1 MAITY
6 PTTLDSLTNPVSTD
20 LTNSVTVPHATQHSD
35 LNDAVEAIEAE
46 LGTLPKGASA
56 SVKARFDTLD
66 TLVGTKSPSASP
78 TFTGTVVLPATT
90 SIDTVSATEISYLDG
105 VTSAI
110 QTQITAK
117 APSASPTFTGTVT
130 LPNAVVNTAT
140 NAISASATQTQV
152 AATAMTTTINR
163 VTVVA
168 TAGDAVKLPAATAG
182 KVVIVKNADAADAA
196 GVFPASGDAINALSA
211 NAVYSLAALKGVL
224 FFCAVAGTWDT
235 ILTA

>member
-56 SVKARFDTLD
+56 SVKARLDTND
-66 TLVGTKSPSASP
+66 TLVGT
-78 TFTGTVVLPATT
+78 
-90 SIDTVSATEISYLDG
+90 
-105 VTSAI
+105 
-110 QTQITAK
+110 K

-163 VTVVA
+163 VTVVG
-168 TAGDAVKLPAATAG
+168 TAGDAVKLPAAVAG
-182 KVVIVKNADAADAA
+182 KVVIVKNADAADAV

>member
-56 SVKARFDTLD
+56 SVKARLDTND
-66 TLVGTKSPSASP
+66 TLVGT
-78 TFTGTVVLPATT
+78 
-90 SIDTVSATEISYLDG
+90 
-105 VTSAI
+105 
-110 QTQITAK
+110 K

-140 NAISASATQTQV
+140 DAISASATQTQV

-163 VTVVA
+163 VTIVG
-168 TAGDAVKLPAATAG
+168 TAGDAVKLPAAVAG
-182 KVVIVKNADAADAA
+182 KVVIVKNADAAEAV
-196 GVFPASGDAINALSA
+196 GVFPATGDAINAAAA